1 MANSKYLDVRQQ
13 FWEDTFRSALPY
25 ENYLAQSEQ
34 NHAAKWRDMEGS
46 FSLTEAQTQL
56 VKSFERRMNVLVY
69 SGVWCGD
76 CVRQGPMFQS
86 VAALSDNIDLRFA
99 ERVDGSPLSDEL
111 RINGALK
118 VPVVVFL
125 SEDFFECGRFGDRL
139 LTVYRRMA
147 QRQLGA
153 SCETGLVVPPEEQ
166 LNAELSEWVDV
177 WERMHI
183 ILRLAPMLRERYGD

>member
-1 MANSKYLDVRQQ
+1 MPDSKYLDVRQQ

-25 ENYLAQSEQ
+25 EEYLNQSDK

-46 FSLTEAQTQL
+46 FSLTEEQSHLIKTF
-56 VKSFERRMNVLVY
+56 KRRLNVLVY
-69 SGVWCGD
+69 SGVWGGD
-76 CVRQGPMFQS
+76 CVRQGPMLQA
-86 VAALSDNIDLRFA
+86 VAALNENIDLRFA

-153 SCETGLVVPPEEQ
+153 SCETGLVVPPEAQ

-183 ILRLAPMLRERYGD
+183 ILRLSPMLRERYGD